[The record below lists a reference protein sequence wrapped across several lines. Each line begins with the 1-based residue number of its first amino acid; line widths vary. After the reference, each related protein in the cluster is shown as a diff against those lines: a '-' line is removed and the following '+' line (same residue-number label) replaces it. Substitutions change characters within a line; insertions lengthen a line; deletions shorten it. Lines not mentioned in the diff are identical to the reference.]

1 METSSHGP
9 SLHGLRAIAHPL
21 RLRILS
27 LLTGSAMSAAELA
40 RELADSQPNISY
52 HLRRLHEAGL
62 VHVAEEVTIRGGT
75 AKRYRHDPYRSPMRA
90 RDVDDHVM
98 VASALAAELTRR
110 TEGRLLG
117 APGSMTDAEFWVSP
131 EAWQEFIDRV
141 EEASSR
147 LHGSAKAPRAPGTVH
162 VSATIAAFRMAP

>member
-1 METSSHGP
+1 M
-9 SLHGLRAIAHPL
+9 HGLRAIAHPL

-27 LLTGSAMSAAELA
+27 LLTGSAMSAAEIA

-62 VHVAEEVTIRGGT
+62 VHVEEQVTIRGGT
-75 AKRYRHDPYRSPMRA
+75 AKRYRHDPFNSPLRA
-90 RDVDDHVM
+90 RDVDDHLM
-98 VASALAAELTRR
+98 VATALAAELTRR
-110 TEGRLLG
+110 TEQRLLG
-117 APGSMTDAEFWVSP
+117 AHGSMTDAEFWVTP
-131 EAWQEFIDRV
+131 AAWQEFLDRL

-147 LHGSAKAPRAPGTVH
+147 LHAAAKTPRAAGTVH